1 MVMDRDGRPNPFWGA
16 VPLPADDDGDDSVE
30 GDKYGQQGQHISKA
44 PSNLGST
51 PLSARNNQ
59 GL

>member
-1 MVMDRDGRPNPFWGA
+1 MAIYVIAKDTWYDT
-16 VPLPADDDGDDSVE
+16 VE

-44 PSNLGST
+44 PSNLDST
-51 PLSARNNQ
+51 PLSARNDQ